1 MNNIM
6 CVKVKTL
13 SVLGLTVGNMARRRV
28 ILFFL
33 LVISIVYFLI
43 NKENWVDDAKL
54 LFAGWIIICAGLL
67 FFGPTGKPKRKRV
80 RNMKNLDNNTI
91 NESEELIYDED
102 EDDEDLPEP
111 VVAKNQDAKTLRE
124 LKLAKIANKNALA
137 QAEIDEE
144 IVLEEIEV
152 VEIIEEEEEEEYS
165 VASEYVIDVD
175 ADTMEDIEIV
185 NAVGERRS
193 VHDRIRKRIEERRR
207 NQMAEIRA
215 SKARMWNEKDKRED
229 LTVILSREGHGL
241 TVLSEPEKVTPGRPY
256 GATYVRIDESKIL
269 KLRFPLDDGFR
280 KVDSK
285 VQEKLE
291 LPDLPPLPLI
301 DGQLPPIEGLPP
313 LDLADLP
320 PIEGLPPLPPLK

>member
-1 MNNIM
+1 
-6 CVKVKTL
+6 
-13 SVLGLTVGNMARRRV
+13 MARRRV

-54 LFAGWIIICAGLL
+54 LFAGWIILCAGLL
-67 FFGPTGKPKRKRV
+67 FFGPTGKPKRKMV
-80 RNMKNLDNNTI
+80 RKTKNLENNSI
-91 NESEELIYDED
+91 SESEEIQFEED
-102 EDDEDLPEP
+102 EEDELPEP
-111 VVAKNQDAKTLRE
+111 VTTKNQDAKTLRE

-137 QAEIDEE
+137 QAEIEEE
-144 IVLEEIEV
+144 IDLEEIEV
-152 VEIIEEEEEEEYS
+152 VEIIEEEEEEYS

-229 LTVILSREGHGL
+229 LTVILSREDHGL

-256 GATYVRIDESKIL
+256 GATYIRIDESKIL

-320 PIEGLPPLPPLK
+320 PLEGLPPLPPLK

>member
-1 MNNIM
+1 
-6 CVKVKTL
+6 
-13 SVLGLTVGNMARRRV
+13 MARRRV

-54 LFAGWIIICAGLL
+54 LFAGWIILCAGLL
-67 FFGPTGKPKRKRV
+67 FFGPTGKPKRKMV
-80 RNMKNLDNNTI
+80 RKTKNLENNSI
-91 NESEELIYDED
+91 SESEEIQFEED
-102 EDDEDLPEP
+102 EEDELPEP
-111 VVAKNQDAKTLRE
+111 VTTKNQDAKTLRE

-137 QAEIDEE
+137 QAEIEEE
-144 IVLEEIEV
+144 IDLEEIEV
-152 VEIIEEEEEEEYS
+152 VEIIEEEEEEYS

-256 GATYVRIDESKIL
+256 GATYIRIDESKIL

-320 PIEGLPPLPPLK
+320 PLEGLPPLPPLK

>member
-1 MNNIM
+1 
-6 CVKVKTL
+6 
-13 SVLGLTVGNMARRRV
+13 MARRRV
-28 ILFFL
+28 FLFFL
-33 LVISIVYFLI
+33 LLISIIYFLI

-54 LFAGWIIICAGLL
+54 LFAGWILLCAALL
-67 FFGPTGKPKRKRV
+67 FFGPSGKPKRKIV
-80 RNMKNLDNNTI
+80 RSIKNLEDTEFEDSEEVI
-91 NESEELIYDED
+91 HEESEEDES
-102 EDDEDLPEP
+102 LPEP
-111 VVAKNQDAKTLRE
+111 VTTKNQDAKTLRE
-124 LKLAKIANKNALA
+124 LKLAKIANKNTLA
-137 QAEIDEE
+137 QAEIAEE
-144 IVLEEIEV
+144 LDLEEIEV
-152 VEIIEEEEEEEYS
+152 VEIIDEDEEEEDEYS
-165 VASEYVIDVD
+165 VASEYVLDVN
-175 ADTMEDIEIV
+175 ADSIEDIEIV
-185 NAVGERRS
+185 QAVGERRS

-229 LTVILSREGHGL
+229 LTVILSSENHGL
-241 TVLSEPEKVTPGRPY
+241 VVLPEPEKVTPGRPY
-256 GATYVRIDESKIL
+256 GATYVRIDENRIL

>member
-1 MNNIM
+1 
-6 CVKVKTL
+6 
-13 SVLGLTVGNMARRRV
+13 MARRRV
-28 ILFFL
+28 FLFFL
-33 LVISIVYFLI
+33 LLISIIYFLI
-43 NKENWVDDAKL
+43 NKENWIDDAKL
-54 LFAGWIIICAGLL
+54 LFAGWILLCAALL
-67 FFGPTGKPKRKRV
+67 FFGPSGKPKRKIV
-80 RNMKNLDNNTI
+80 RSMKNLEDTEFEDSEEVI
-91 NESEELIYDED
+91 HEESEEES
-102 EDDEDLPEP
+102 LPEP
-111 VVAKNQDAKTLRE
+111 VTTKNQDAKTLRE
-124 LKLAKIANKNALA
+124 LKLAKIANKNTLA
-137 QAEIDEE
+137 QAEIAEE
-144 IVLEEIEV
+144 LDLEEIEV
-152 VEIIEEEEEEEYS
+152 VEIIEEDEEEEDEYS
-165 VASEYVIDVD
+165 VASEYVLDVN
-175 ADTMEDIEIV
+175 ADSIEDIEIV
-185 NAVGERRS
+185 QAVGERRS

-229 LTVILSREGHGL
+229 LTVILSSENHGL
-241 TVLSEPEKVTPGRPY
+241 VVLPEPEKVTPGRPY
-256 GATYVRIDESKIL
+256 GATYVRIDENRIL

>member
-1 MNNIM
+1 
-6 CVKVKTL
+6 
-13 SVLGLTVGNMARRRV
+13 MARRRV

-54 LFAGWIIICAGLL
+54 LFAGWIILCAGLL
-67 FFGPTGKPKRKRV
+67 FFGPTGKPKRKMV
-80 RNMKNLDNNTI
+80 RKTKNLENSSI
-91 NESEELIYDED
+91 SESEEIQFEED
-102 EDDEDLPEP
+102 EEDELPEP
-111 VVAKNQDAKTLRE
+111 VTTKNQDAKTLRE

-137 QAEIDEE
+137 QAEIEEE
-144 IVLEEIEV
+144 IDLEEIEV
-152 VEIIEEEEEEEYS
+152 VEIIEEEEEEYS

-256 GATYVRIDESKIL
+256 GATYIRIDESKIL

>member
-1 MNNIM
+1 
-6 CVKVKTL
+6 
-13 SVLGLTVGNMARRRV
+13 MARRRV
-28 ILFFL
+28 FLFFL
-33 LVISIVYFLI
+33 LLISIIYFLI
-43 NKENWVDDAKL
+43 NKENWIDDAKL
-54 LFAGWIIICAGLL
+54 LFAGWILLCAALL
-67 FFGPTGKPKRKRV
+67 FFGPSGKPKRKIV
-80 RNMKNLDNNTI
+80 RSMKNLEDTEFEDSEEVI
-91 NESEELIYDED
+91 HEESEEES
-102 EDDEDLPEP
+102 LPEP
-111 VVAKNQDAKTLRE
+111 VTTKNQDAKTLRE
-124 LKLAKIANKNALA
+124 LKLAKIANKNTLA
-137 QAEIDEE
+137 QAEIAEE
-144 IVLEEIEV
+144 LDLEEIEV
-152 VEIIEEEEEEEYS
+152 VEIIDEDEEEDEYS
-165 VASEYVIDVD
+165 VASEYVLDVN
-175 ADTMEDIEIV
+175 ADSIEDIEIV
-185 NAVGERRS
+185 QAVGERRS

-229 LTVILSREGHGL
+229 LTVILSSENHGL
-241 TVLSEPEKVTPGRPY
+241 VVLPEPEKVTPGRPY
-256 GATYVRIDESKIL
+256 GATYVRIDENRIL

>member
-1 MNNIM
+1 
-6 CVKVKTL
+6 
-13 SVLGLTVGNMARRRV
+13 MARRRV

-54 LFAGWIIICAGLL
+54 LFAGWIILCAGLL
-67 FFGPTGKPKRKRV
+67 FFGPSGKPKRKMV
-80 RNMKNLDNNTI
+80 RKTKNLENNSI
-91 NESEELIYDED
+91 SESEEIQFEED
-102 EDDEDLPEP
+102 EEDELPEP
-111 VVAKNQDAKTLRE
+111 VTTKNQDAKTLRE

-137 QAEIDEE
+137 QAEIEEE
-144 IVLEEIEV
+144 IDLEEIEV
-152 VEIIEEEEEEEYS
+152 VEIIEEEEEEYS

-256 GATYVRIDESKIL
+256 GAPYIRIDETKIL

>member
-1 MNNIM
+1 
-6 CVKVKTL
+6 
-13 SVLGLTVGNMARRRV
+13 MARRRV

-54 LFAGWIIICAGLL
+54 LFAGWIILCAGLL
-67 FFGPTGKPKRKRV
+67 FFGPTGKPKRKMV
-80 RNMKNLDNNTI
+80 RKTKNLENNSI
-91 NESEELIYDED
+91 SESEEIQFEED
-102 EDDEDLPEP
+102 EEDELPEP
-111 VVAKNQDAKTLRE
+111 VTTKNQDAKTLRE

-137 QAEIDEE
+137 QAEIEEE
-144 IVLEEIEV
+144 IDLEEIEV
-152 VEIIEEEEEEEYS
+152 VEIIEEEEEEYS

-256 GATYVRIDESKIL
+256 GATYIRIDESKIL

-320 PIEGLPPLPPLK
+320 PIEGLPPLPPCSRASTRGIPSARSRRRRRRRRR

>member
-1 MNNIM
+1 
-6 CVKVKTL
+6 
-13 SVLGLTVGNMARRRV
+13 MARRRV
-28 ILFFL
+28 FLFFL
-33 LVISIVYFLI
+33 LLISIIYFLI

-54 LFAGWIIICAGLL
+54 LFAGWILLCAALL
-67 FFGPTGKPKRKRV
+67 FFGPSGKPKRKIV
-80 RNMKNLDNNTI
+80 RSMKNLEDTEFEDSEEVI
-91 NESEELIYDED
+91 HEESEEDES
-102 EDDEDLPEP
+102 LPEP
-111 VVAKNQDAKTLRE
+111 VTTKNQDAKTLRE
-124 LKLAKIANKNALA
+124 LKLAKIANKNTLA
-137 QAEIDEE
+137 QAEIAEE
-144 IVLEEIEV
+144 LDLEEIEV
-152 VEIIEEEEEEEYS
+152 VEIIDEDEEEDEYS
-165 VASEYVIDVD
+165 VASEYVLDVN
-175 ADTMEDIEIV
+175 ADSIEDIEIV
-185 NAVGERRS
+185 QAVGERRS

-229 LTVILSREGHGL
+229 LTVILSSENHGL
-241 TVLSEPEKVTPGRPY
+241 VVLPEPEKVTPGRPY
-256 GATYVRIDESKIL
+256 GATYVRIDENRIL

>member
-1 MNNIM
+1 
-6 CVKVKTL
+6 
-13 SVLGLTVGNMARRRV
+13 MARRRV

-54 LFAGWIIICAGLL
+54 LFAGWIILCAGLL
-67 FFGPTGKPKRKRV
+67 FFGPTGKPKRKMV
-80 RNMKNLDNNTI
+80 RKTKNLENNSI
-91 NESEELIYDED
+91 SESEEIQFEEEED
-102 EDDEDLPEP
+102 ELPEP
-111 VVAKNQDAKTLRE
+111 VTTKNQDAKTLRE

-137 QAEIDEE
+137 QAEIEEE
-144 IVLEEIEV
+144 IDLEEIEV
-152 VEIIEEEEEEEYS
+152 VEIIEEEEEEYS

-256 GATYVRIDESKIL
+256 GATYIRIDESKIL

>member
-1 MNNIM
+1 
-6 CVKVKTL
+6 
-13 SVLGLTVGNMARRRV
+13 MARRRGF
-28 ILFFL
+28 LFFL
-33 LVISIVYFLI
+33 LLISIIYFLI

-54 LFAGWIIICAGLL
+54 LFAGWILLCAALL
-67 FFGPTGKPKRKRV
+67 FFGPSGKPKRKIV
-80 RNMKNLDNNTI
+80 RSMKNLEDT
-91 NESEELIYDED
+91 EFEDSEEVIHEDSEED
-102 EDDEDLPEP
+102 ESLPEP
-111 VVAKNQDAKTLRE
+111 VTTKNQDAKTLRE
-124 LKLAKIANKNALA
+124 LKLAKIANKNTLA
-137 QAEIDEE
+137 QAEIAEE
-144 IVLEEIEV
+144 LDLEEIEV
-152 VEIIEEEEEEEYS
+152 VEIIEEDEEEEDEYS
-165 VASEYVIDVD
+165 VASEYVLDVN
-175 ADTMEDIEIV
+175 ADSIEDIEIV
-185 NAVGERRS
+185 QAVGERRS

-229 LTVILSREGHGL
+229 LTVILSSENHGL
-241 TVLSEPEKVTPGRPY
+241 VVLPEPEKVTPGRPY
-256 GATYVRIDESKIL
+256 GATYVRIDENRIL

>member
-1 MNNIM
+1 
-6 CVKVKTL
+6 
-13 SVLGLTVGNMARRRV
+13 MARRRV

-54 LFAGWIIICAGLL
+54 LFAGWIILCAGLL
-67 FFGPTGKPKRKRV
+67 FFGPTGKPKRKMV
-80 RNMKNLDNNTI
+80 RKKKNLENNSI
-91 NESEELIYDED
+91 SESEEIQFEED
-102 EDDEDLPEP
+102 EEDELPEP
-111 VVAKNQDAKTLRE
+111 VTTKNQDAKTLRE

-137 QAEIDEE
+137 QAEIEEE
-144 IVLEEIEV
+144 IDLEEIEV
-152 VEIIEEEEEEEYS
+152 VEIIEEEEEEEEYS

-256 GATYVRIDESKIL
+256 GATYIRIDESKIL

-320 PIEGLPPLPPLK
+320 PLEGLPPLPPLK

>member
-1 MNNIM
+1 
-6 CVKVKTL
+6 
-13 SVLGLTVGNMARRRV
+13 MARRRV

-54 LFAGWIIICAGLL
+54 LFAGWIILCAGLL
-67 FFGPTGKPKRKRV
+67 FFGPTGKPKRKMV
-80 RNMKNLDNNTI
+80 RKTKNLENNSI
-91 NESEELIYDED
+91 SESEEIQFEEEED
-102 EDDEDLPEP
+102 ELPEP
-111 VVAKNQDAKTLRE
+111 VTTKNQDAKTLRE

-137 QAEIDEE
+137 QAEIEEE
-144 IVLEEIEV
+144 IDLEEIEV
-152 VEIIEEEEEEEYS
+152 VEIIEEEEEEYS

-256 GATYVRIDESKIL
+256 GATYIRIDESKIL

-291 LPDLPPLPLI
+291 LPLI

>member
-1 MNNIM
+1 
-6 CVKVKTL
+6 
-13 SVLGLTVGNMARRRV
+13 MARRRV

-54 LFAGWIIICAGLL
+54 LFAGWIILCAGLL
-67 FFGPTGKPKRKRV
+67 FFGPTGKPKRKMV
-80 RNMKNLDNNTI
+80 RKTKNLENNSI
-91 NESEELIYDED
+91 SESDEIQFEED
-102 EDDEDLPEP
+102 EEDELPEP
-111 VVAKNQDAKTLRE
+111 VTTKNQDAKTLRE

-137 QAEIDEE
+137 QAEIEEE
-144 IVLEEIEV
+144 IDLEEIEV

-256 GATYVRIDESKIL
+256 GATYIRIDESKIL

-320 PIEGLPPLPPLK
+320 PLEGLPPRPPLK

>member
-1 MNNIM
+1 
-6 CVKVKTL
+6 
-13 SVLGLTVGNMARRRV
+13 MARRRV
-28 ILFFL
+28 FLFFL
-33 LVISIVYFLI
+33 LLISIIYFLI

-54 LFAGWIIICAGLL
+54 LFAGWILLCAALL
-67 FFGPTGKPKRKRV
+67 FFGPSGKPKRKIV
-80 RNMKNLDNNTI
+80 RSIKNLEDTEFEDSEEVI
-91 NESEELIYDED
+91 HEESEEDES
-102 EDDEDLPEP
+102 LPEP
-111 VVAKNQDAKTLRE
+111 VTTKNQDAKTLRE
-124 LKLAKIANKNALA
+124 LKLAKIANKNTLA
-137 QAEIDEE
+137 QAEIAEE
-144 IVLEEIEV
+144 LDLEEIEV
-152 VEIIEEEEEEEYS
+152 VEIIDEDEEEEDEYS
-165 VASEYVIDVD
+165 VASEYVLDVN
-175 ADTMEDIEIV
+175 ADSIEDIEIV
-185 NAVGERRS
+185 QAVGERRS

-229 LTVILSREGHGL
+229 LTVILSSENHGL
-241 TVLSEPEKVTPGRPY
+241 VVLPEPEKVTPGRPY
-256 GATYVRIDESKIL
+256 GATYVRIDENRIL

-320 PIEGLPPLPPLK
+320 PIDGLPPLPPLKWMH

>member
-1 MNNIM
+1 M
-6 CVKVKTL
+6 
-13 SVLGLTVGNMARRRV
+13 
-28 ILFFL
+28 FFL

-54 LFAGWIIICAGLL
+54 LFAGWIILCAGLL
-67 FFGPTGKPKRKRV
+67 FFGPTGKPKRKMV
-80 RNMKNLDNNTI
+80 RKTKNLENNSI
-91 NESEELIYDED
+91 SESEEIQFEED
-102 EDDEDLPEP
+102 EEDELPEP
-111 VVAKNQDAKTLRE
+111 VTTKNQDAKTLRE

-137 QAEIDEE
+137 QAEIEEE
-144 IVLEEIEV
+144 IDLEEIEV

-256 GATYVRIDESKIL
+256 GATYIRIDESKIL

>member
-1 MNNIM
+1 
-6 CVKVKTL
+6 
-13 SVLGLTVGNMARRRV
+13 MARRRV

-54 LFAGWIIICAGLL
+54 LFAGWIILCAGLL
-67 FFGPTGKPKRKRV
+67 FFGPSGKPKRKMV
-80 RNMKNLDNNTI
+80 RKTKNLENNSI
-91 NESEELIYDED
+91 SESDEIQFEED
-102 EDDEDLPEP
+102 EEDELPEP
-111 VVAKNQDAKTLRE
+111 VTTKNQDAKTLRE

-137 QAEIDEE
+137 QAEIEEE
-144 IVLEEIEV
+144 IDLEEIEV
-152 VEIIEEEEEEEYS
+152 VEIIEEEEEEYS

-256 GATYVRIDESKIL
+256 GATYIRIDESKIL

>member
-1 MNNIM
+1 
-6 CVKVKTL
+6 
-13 SVLGLTVGNMARRRV
+13 MARRRV

-54 LFAGWIIICAGLL
+54 LFAGWIILCAGLL
-67 FFGPTGKPKRKRV
+67 FFGPTGKPKRKMV
-80 RNMKNLDNNTI
+80 RKKKNLENNSI
-91 NESEELIYDED
+91 SESEEIQFEED
-102 EDDEDLPEP
+102 EEDELPEP
-111 VVAKNQDAKTLRE
+111 VTTKNQDAKTLRE

-137 QAEIDEE
+137 QAEIEEE
-144 IVLEEIEV
+144 IDLEEIEV

-256 GATYVRIDESKIL
+256 GATYIRIDESKIL

-320 PIEGLPPLPPLK
+320 PLEGLPPLPPLK

>member
-1 MNNIM
+1 
-6 CVKVKTL
+6 
-13 SVLGLTVGNMARRRV
+13 MARRRV
-28 ILFFL
+28 FLFFL
-33 LVISIVYFLI
+33 LLISIIYFLI

-54 LFAGWIIICAGLL
+54 LFAGWILLCAALL
-67 FFGPTGKPKRKRV
+67 FFGPSGKPKRKIV
-80 RNMKNLDNNTI
+80 RSMKNLEDT
-91 NESEELIYDED
+91 EFEDSEEVIHEDSEED
-102 EDDEDLPEP
+102 ESLPEP
-111 VVAKNQDAKTLRE
+111 VTTKNQDAKTLRE
-124 LKLAKIANKNALA
+124 LKLAKIANKNTLA
-137 QAEIDEE
+137 QAEIAEE
-144 IVLEEIEV
+144 LDLEEIEV
-152 VEIIEEEEEEEYS
+152 VEIIEEDEEEEDEYS
-165 VASEYVIDVD
+165 VASEYVLDVN
-175 ADTMEDIEIV
+175 ADSIEDIEIV
-185 NAVGERRS
+185 QAVGERRS

-229 LTVILSREGHGL
+229 LTVILSSENHGL
-241 TVLSEPEKVTPGRPY
+241 VVLPEPEKVTPGRPY
-256 GATYVRIDESKIL
+256 GATYVRIDENRIL

>member
-1 MNNIM
+1 
-6 CVKVKTL
+6 
-13 SVLGLTVGNMARRRV
+13 MARRRV
-28 ILFFL
+28 FLFFL
-33 LVISIVYFLI
+33 LLISIIYFLI

-54 LFAGWIIICAGLL
+54 LFAGWILLCAALL
-67 FFGPTGKPKRKRV
+67 FFGPSGKPKRKIV
-80 RNMKNLDNNTI
+80 RSMKNLEDTEFEDSEEVI
-91 NESEELIYDED
+91 HEESEEES
-102 EDDEDLPEP
+102 LPEP
-111 VVAKNQDAKTLRE
+111 VTTKNQDAKTLRE
-124 LKLAKIANKNALA
+124 LKLAKIANKNTLA
-137 QAEIDEE
+137 QAEIAEE
-144 IVLEEIEV
+144 LDLEEIEV
-152 VEIIEEEEEEEYS
+152 VEIIDEDEEEDEYS
-165 VASEYVIDVD
+165 VASEYVLDVN
-175 ADTMEDIEIV
+175 ADSIEDIEIV
-185 NAVGERRS
+185 QAVGERRS

-229 LTVILSREGHGL
+229 LTVILSSENHGL
-241 TVLSEPEKVTPGRPY
+241 VVLPEPEKVTPGRPY
-256 GATYVRIDESKIL
+256 GATYVRIDENRIL

>member
-1 MNNIM
+1 
-6 CVKVKTL
+6 
-13 SVLGLTVGNMARRRV
+13 MARRRV
-28 ILFFL
+28 FLFFL
-33 LVISIVYFLI
+33 LLISIIYFLI

-54 LFAGWIIICAGLL
+54 LFAGWILLCAALL
-67 FFGPTGKPKRKRV
+67 FFGPSGKPKRKIV
-80 RNMKNLDNNTI
+80 RSMKNLEDTEFEDSEEVI
-91 NESEELIYDED
+91 HEESEEDES
-102 EDDEDLPEP
+102 LPEP
-111 VVAKNQDAKTLRE
+111 VTTKNQDAKTLRE
-124 LKLAKIANKNALA
+124 LKLAKIANKNTLA
-137 QAEIDEE
+137 QAEIAEE
-144 IVLEEIEV
+144 LDLEEIEV
-152 VEIIEEEEEEEYS
+152 VEIIEEDEEEEDEYS
-165 VASEYVIDVD
+165 VASEYVLDVN
-175 ADTMEDIEIV
+175 ADSIEDIEIV
-185 NAVGERRS
+185 QAVGERRS

-229 LTVILSREGHGL
+229 LTVILSSENHGL
-241 TVLSEPEKVTPGRPY
+241 VVLPEPEKVTPGRPY
-256 GATYVRIDESKIL
+256 GATYVRIDENRIL

>member
-1 MNNIM
+1 
-6 CVKVKTL
+6 
-13 SVLGLTVGNMARRRV
+13 MARRRV
-28 ILFFL
+28 FLFFL
-33 LVISIVYFLI
+33 LLISIIYFLI
-43 NKENWVDDAKL
+43 NKENWIDDAKL
-54 LFAGWIIICAGLL
+54 LFAGWILLCAALL
-67 FFGPTGKPKRKRV
+67 FFGPSGKPKRKIV
-80 RNMKNLDNNTI
+80 RSMKNLEDTEFEDSEEVI
-91 NESEELIYDED
+91 HEESEEES
-102 EDDEDLPEP
+102 LPEP
-111 VVAKNQDAKTLRE
+111 VTTKNQDAKTLRE
-124 LKLAKIANKNALA
+124 LKLAKIANKNTLA
-137 QAEIDEE
+137 QAEIAEE
-144 IVLEEIEV
+144 LDLEEIEV
-152 VEIIEEEEEEEYS
+152 VEIIDEEEEEDEYS
-165 VASEYVIDVD
+165 VASEYVLDVN
-175 ADTMEDIEIV
+175 ADSIEDIEIV
-185 NAVGERRS
+185 QAVGERRS

-229 LTVILSREGHGL
+229 LTVILSSENHGL
-241 TVLSEPEKVTPGRPY
+241 VVLPEPEKVTPGRPY
-256 GATYVRIDESKIL
+256 GATYVRIDENRIL

>member
-1 MNNIM
+1 
-6 CVKVKTL
+6 
-13 SVLGLTVGNMARRRV
+13 MARRRV

-54 LFAGWIIICAGLL
+54 LFAGWIILCAGLL
-67 FFGPTGKPKRKRV
+67 FFGPTGKPKRKMV
-80 RNMKNLDNNTI
+80 RKTKNLENNSI
-91 NESEELIYDED
+91 SESEEIQFEEEEED
-102 EDDEDLPEP
+102 ELPEP
-111 VVAKNQDAKTLRE
+111 VTTKNQDAKTLRE

-137 QAEIDEE
+137 QAEIEEE
-144 IVLEEIEV
+144 IDLEEIEV
-152 VEIIEEEEEEEYS
+152 VEIIEEEEEEYS

-256 GATYVRIDESKIL
+256 GATYIRIDESKIL

>member
-1 MNNIM
+1 
-6 CVKVKTL
+6 
-13 SVLGLTVGNMARRRV
+13 MARRRV

-54 LFAGWIIICAGLL
+54 LFAGWIILCAGLL
-67 FFGPTGKPKRKRV
+67 FFGPSGKPKRKMV
-80 RNMKNLDNNTI
+80 RKTKNLENNSI
-91 NESEELIYDED
+91 SESEEIQFEED
-102 EDDEDLPEP
+102 EEDELPEP
-111 VVAKNQDAKTLRE
+111 VTTKNQDAKTLRE

-137 QAEIDEE
+137 QAEIEEE
-144 IVLEEIEV
+144 IDLEEIEV
-152 VEIIEEEEEEEYS
+152 VEIIEEEEEEYS

-256 GATYVRIDESKIL
+256 GATYIRIDESKIL

-320 PIEGLPPLPPLK
+320 PLEGLPPLPPLK

>member
-1 MNNIM
+1 
-6 CVKVKTL
+6 
-13 SVLGLTVGNMARRRV
+13 MARRRV

-54 LFAGWIIICAGLL
+54 LFAGWIILCAGLL
-67 FFGPTGKPKRKRV
+67 FFGPSGKPKRKMV
-80 RNMKNLDNNTI
+80 RKTKNLENNSI
-91 NESEELIYDED
+91 SESEEIQFEED
-102 EDDEDLPEP
+102 EEDELPEP
-111 VVAKNQDAKTLRE
+111 VTTKNQDAKTLRE

-137 QAEIDEE
+137 QAEIEEE
-144 IVLEEIEV
+144 IDLEEIEV
-152 VEIIEEEEEEEYS
+152 VEIIEEEEEEYS

-185 NAVGERRS
+185 SAVGERRS

-256 GATYVRIDESKIL
+256 GATYIRIDESKIL